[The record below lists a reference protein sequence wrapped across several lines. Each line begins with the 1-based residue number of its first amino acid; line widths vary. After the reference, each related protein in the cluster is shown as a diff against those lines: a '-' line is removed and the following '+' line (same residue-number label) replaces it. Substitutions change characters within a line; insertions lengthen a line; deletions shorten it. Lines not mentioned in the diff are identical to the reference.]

1 MYLMYFGND
10 IFETFYFVSHLG
22 CIMFEGRG

>member
-1 MYLMYFGND
+1 MIYLELF
-10 IFETFYFVSHLG
+10 IILSHLG